1 VISSFEVGATFR
13 IVNEASPQI
22 TKILLQVRELNAAID
37 KAKASM
43 AGLAKI
49 PGLTAAIGET
59 NALATAWREVAG
71 ASGAATRAMGR
82 ATGRTNAIAGPGDAA
97 ALAQTQALTQAYNQL
112 AASMAN
118 VRAAGSGP
126 RVGLP
131 GGASGGGGGGN
142 RGVFR
147 PGARGGGVHG
157 GPGMHIGGPSI
168 GIPGGGHIRFGG
180 ALAAGG
186 GFVAYGA
193 YEAAQM
199 EDAVFQLNYHAGL
212 EQNDS
217 NRKRFRV
224 IGHLIEKHGVDNMVL
239 TLRILTETH
248 PANRSLLN
256 RVVITAVN
264 AICRVRH
271 YTRHDLRFLE
281 VFDEV
286 DLGEVQRR
294 AVSFGMWM
302 YPTWTMVA
310 VIILE
315 RLRAALSPLEDKPQP
330 KAVRVKS
337 ESKPPRSITRIPEI
351 QAKLELGRKLLALR
365 ATTPGN
371 CNFGRLLR
379 KQFDLDQASATE
391 AMSVARAYGQRWEI
405 TSRLSWAALVEL
417 SSPSV
422 PATVRRELE
431 AKIIAGKRIGALQIR
446 RARGP
451 LAPGRPRRQCRRPPH
466 RMAA

>member
-22 TKILLQVRELNAAID
+22 TKILRQVRELNAAID

-82 ATGRTNAIAGPGDAA
+82 ATGRTNAIAGPGGAA
-97 ALAQTQALTQAYNQL
+97 ALAQTQALTHAYNQL

-147 PGARGGGVHG
+147 PGARGGGGGGVHG

-217 NRKRFRV
+217 NRKRFR
-224 IGHLIEKHGVDNMVL
+224 DVL
-239 TLRILTETH
+239 QESMRTSGF
-248 PANRSLLN
+248 SLHD
-256 RVVITAVN
+256 TSEA
-264 AICRVRH
+264 AKQEVRMFAG
-271 YTRHDLRFLE
+271 TPGRGLDVLPE
-281 VFDEV
+281 
-286 DLGEVQRR
+286 
-294 AVSFGMWM
+294 M
-302 YPTWTMVA
+302 
-310 VIILE
+310 
-315 RLRAALSPLEDKPQP
+315 LRAATIEARLKGESPEESMKALIGLAHMTKQYDPVDQEIGARVRLPVDRKP
-330 KAVRVKS
+330 RV
-337 ESKPPRSITRIPEI
+337 TVFD
-351 QAKLELGRKLLALR
+351 R
-365 ATTPGN
+365 AS
-371 CNFGRLLR
+371 GRLCR
-379 KQFDLDQASATE
+379 SA
-391 AMSVARAYGQRWEI
+391 
-405 TSRLSWAALVEL
+405 AAVW
-417 SSPSV
+417 
-422 PATVRRELE
+422 T
-431 AKIIAGKRIGALQIR
+431 
-446 RARGP
+446 
-451 LAPGRPRRQCRRPPH
+451 
-466 RMAA
+466 